1 MGEVKVKLSDEA
13 EAAFRKAAME
23 KFGYSKGS
31 LSSAAEEAVWG
42 WVAARPKAADVTES
56 LSELR
61 GVLKHVKKSSVEL
74 QHEIGEVRRARYHA
88 HRR

>member
-1 MGEVKVKLSDEA
+1 MGEVKIKLSDET
-13 EAAFRKAAME
+13 EAVFRKGAMDA
-23 KFGYSKGS
+23 FGYAKGS
-31 LSSAAEEAVWG
+31 LSAAAEQAIRSW
-42 WVAARPKAADVTES
+42 AASRAKTNERTES

-74 QHEIGEVRRARYHA
+74 QHELGRIRGTGHA